1 VKVLGKDFK
10 EWHETAWPE
19 DYIWADGCVL
29 NDGRDLY
36 DQVTGIVVLRDDEM
50 FMLPDWMI
58 EPESVFHPKDRAER
72 ALSVRKLFKS
82 WLKERSTVRIM
93 IEVPK
98 DQEAVTRDWLKSGL
112 VFHKG
117 KVL

>member
-10 EWHETAWPE
+10 EWHDNAWPE
-19 DYIWADGCVL
+19 HYIWAEGSLL
-29 NDGRDLY
+29 NDGRELY

-50 FMLPDWMI
+50 FTMPDWYL
-58 EPESVFHPKDRAER
+58 EPERSTHHDDDP
-72 ALSVRKLFKS
+72 LSVRVLFKS